1 MVELSGITGGFA
13 SIVEGLKSF
22 AIVALPLIV
31 IGALFVVF
39 FFIIKNRK
47 MYNYDVFILR
57 GTKTNLV
64 QGYDRGGIVN
74 VGSIRAFRLK
84 NRKVMLSVP
93 DDKYVIVNEKGGLSV
108 YLDKFS
114 DQDYRPV
121 NVRREL
127 VQAKLASGKS
137 VEGYATKMDL
147 SEGDS
152 RNFHTQ
158 MSRELYNRHQ
168 TLSKLE
174 KFAPFIG
181 YAVVGVVFIF
191 MIIWY
196 FKYAS
201 VLADKGANC
210 MDQVAGL
217 AEACKQSLIPPGGGN
232 LNL

>member
-1 MVELSGITGGFA
+1 MVELGAITEGLMGF
-13 SIVEGLKSF
+13 VEGLKSF
-22 AIVALPLIV
+22 AVISLPLIILGV
-31 IGALFVVF
+31 LFVVF
-39 FFIIKNRK
+39 FFVIKNRK
-47 MYNYDVFILR
+47 LYNYDVFVLR

-64 QGYDRGGIVN
+64 QGFDKGGVIKM
-74 VGSIRAFRLK
+74 GDIRAFRLK

-93 DDKYVIVNEKGGLSV
+93 DDKYVVVNEKGGLSI

-121 NVRREL
+121 NIRREL
-127 VQAKLASGKS
+127 LRAKNEKGED
-137 VEGYATKMDL
+137 VEGNVTKMDL

-158 MSRELYNRHQ
+158 MSRELYQRHQ

-201 VLADKGANC
+201 ILADKGLAC
-210 MDQVAGL
+210 MESASEL
-217 AEACKQSLIPPGGGN
+217 AQACKQSLMPPGVPQ
-232 LNL
+232 